1 MRHWKI
7 LLLLASI
14 LCVSALA
21 FSHTDAVTDRQAFR
35 MGYDEGYGH
44 GSADYGAGLDADYS
58 SVEYRSG
65 ISGDSY
71 INSWFRDGYKQGYAD
86 GYSQRSSQ
94 FAGNGTIIYERAFV
108 STPPAPRYT
117 GFASVYTD
125 NGFSGSM
132 REVGPGRYPDLE
144 GRWNDSI
151 DSVQIVGK
159 VRLILFDQRNFQGQQ
174 LILEQDMTRLSE
186 LNFGDRAASMIV
198 ELR

>member
-14 LCVSALA
+14 LCVAALA
-21 FSHTDAVTDRQAFR
+21 FSHDDVTDRQAFR
-35 MGYDEGYGH
+35 IGYDEGYSH
-44 GSADYGAGLDADYS
+44 GTADSRAGLDSDYS

-71 INSWFRDGYKQGYAD
+71 VNSWFRDGYKRGYAD
-86 GYSQRSSQ
+86 GYGRRASQ
-94 FAGNGTIIYERAFV
+94 FAVHGTIIYDHAYV
-108 STPPAPRYT
+108 STASAPRYT

-125 NGFSGSM
+125 DGFGGSM
-132 REVGPGRYPDLE
+132 REVDLGRYPDLT

-151 DSVQIVGK
+151 DSVQILGP
-159 VRLILFDQRNFQGQQ
+159 VRVILFDQRNFQGQQ
-174 LILEQDMTRLSE
+174 LILEEDTERLSD